1 VAGAVPDGPER
12 VGGAQGSR
20 GQTGGGTRVL
30 GQLGSH
36 PGHRGKHQPGQTETG
51 GGGQRPGDRRLQ
63 RGKAGGDKHAENE
76 VGQRSHRQRGGQGG
90 VAADHPGAN
99 QLQPATFL
107 FTSGVP
113 DDGEQAHQAGEGGGE
128 AEDAPGREPAGGAEV
143 EGRAV

>member
-1 VAGAVPDGPER
+1 MAGAVPDGPEQ

-20 GQTGGGTRVL
+20 GQTGGGTRVP

-51 GGGQRPGDRRLQ
+51 GGGQRRGDRRLQ
-63 RGKAGGDKHAENE
+63 RGKAGGDKHAEAK
-76 VGQRSHRQRGGQGG
+76 VGQRGHRQRGGQGG

-107 FTSGVP
+107 FKAAPCQSRGDLGCGAVSGGLAGLPRPPP
-113 DDGEQAHQAGEGGGE
+113 DTGS
-128 AEDAPGREPAGGAEV
+128 
-143 EGRAV
+143 